1 MPEILQT
8 ERFRDWLVGLKD
20 RQGLAR
26 VIARVER
33 IAIGNLGDVKPVGGG
48 ISETRIDY
56 GPGYRLY
63 FAHKGKAL
71 IVLLAG
77 GSKKTQAKDV
87 KAAKALWEA
96 WKEENNG

>member
-8 ERFRDWLVGLKD
+8 ERFRVWFVGLKD
-20 RQGLAR
+20 RQGAAR

-33 IAIGNLGDVKPVGGG
+33 MAIGNLGDVKPVGGG

-63 FAHKGKAL
+63 FANKGKAL

-77 GSKKTQAKDV
+77 GNKKTQAKDIS
-87 KAAKALWEA
+87 AAKALWEA